1 MQVLAECAS
10 LQSRKRFTEFLGTKL
25 NLVCGEINEL
35 HDVDVNDIPIVP
47 VLAMA
52 V

>member
-10 LQSRKRFTEFLGTKL
+10 LQSKKRFTEFLGTNL
-25 NLVCGEINEL
+25 NLVCGEVNKL
-35 HDVDVNDIPIVP
+35 HDVDVEDIPIVA
-47 VLAMA
+47 VLVIA

>member
-10 LQSRKRFTEFLGTKL
+10 LQSRKRFLGTKL
-25 NLVCGEINEL
+25 NLVCGEVNKL
-35 HDVDVNDIPIVP
+35 HDTDVDDIPIVA
-47 VLAMA
+47 VLVIA